1 MHRVTRIVSQD
12 LAHEEQIERN
22 FIANCLIIN
31 CNYLKVLDAIMR
43 PRIVRSTKPVGEVED
58 NNRTVT

>member
-1 MHRVTRIVSQD
+1 MPQD

-43 PRIVRSTKPVGEVED
+43 PRIVRSTKPAGEVED
-58 NNRTVT
+58 NHRTVT

>member
-1 MHRVTRIVSQD
+1 MPQD

-43 PRIVRSTKPVGEVED
+43 PRIVRSTKPAGEVED

>member
-1 MHRVTRIVSQD
+1 MPQD

-31 CNYLKVLDAIMR
+31 CNYFKVLDVIMR
-43 PRIVRSTKPVGEVED
+43 PRIVRSTKPVDEVED
-58 NNRTVT
+58 NNRIVT